1 MLRISIIT
9 EHSEK
14 KRRMTSRGTN
24 GGCFEVGAVVVVV
37 VVVLDDEED
46 GATEAA
52 ARAVLA
58 S

>member
-1 MLRISIIT
+1 
-9 EHSEK
+9 
-14 KRRMTSRGTN
+14 MTSRGTN
-24 GGCFEVGAVVVVV
+24 GGCFEVGAVVG

-46 GATEAA
+46 GAIEAA